1 MLTEFVNEA
10 RKKDLNIFGIVVI
23 KDGAKVFEH
32 HFIPEKRRELY
43 SVTKSFTST
52 AVGIAIEEGY
62 FSLNDSLLKLFEE
75 EIPKDMSQCHMD
87 NLNKVTVER
96 LLTMSIKDYPYESL
110 TSDNWLSYILSL
122 PLPNIEQRVF
132 EYSNFS
138 SYLAG
143 VIVEKITEMNIMDY
157 LQPRLFTPLGIK
169 NVEYEYSPEGY
180 FYGATGMKLTINE
193 LSRFG
198 QLYLQEGYYNGQQLL
213 TKKWV
218 ASATKKQIDNR
229 EGGYGY
235 YFWRHEGNCYRASG
249 MKGQVCIV
257 IPEKNAVIAV
267 MSDLN
272 SKNKTNEA
280 LEMRQCIWDTVYT
293 KL

>member
-1 MLTEFVNEA
+1 MLTEFVNEVM
-10 RKKDLNIFGIVVI
+10 KKRLNIFGIVVI
-23 KDGAKVFEH
+23 KDGVKVAEH
-32 HFIPEKRRELY
+32 HFIPEERRELY

-52 AVGIAIEEGY
+52 AVGMAVTEGY
-62 FSLNDSLLKLFEE
+62 FSLNDSLLKLFKE
-75 EIPKDMSQCHMD
+75 EIPKDTPQCHLD

-96 LLTMSIKDYPYESL
+96 ILTMSIKDYPFVRL
-110 TSDNWLSYILSL
+110 TCDNWLQYILSI
-122 PLPNIEQRVF
+122 PLPNIEQRIF
-132 EYSNFS
+132 QYSNLS

-143 VIVEKITEMNIMDY
+143 VIVEKTTKINMMDY
-157 LQPRLFTPLGIK
+157 LQPRLFTPLGIE
-169 NVEYEYSPEGY
+169 NIECEYSPEGY

-198 QLYLQEGYYNGQQLL
+198 QLYLQEGRYQGQQLL
-213 TKKWV
+213 TKEWV
-218 ASATKKQIDNR
+218 AIAARKQIETR

-235 YFWRHEGNCYRASG
+235 YFWRHQDSSYRASG

-267 MSDLN
+267 MSDLDN
-272 SKNKTNEA
+272 RTET
-280 LEMRQCIWDTVYT
+280 LEMRQCVWDTVYT